1 MRVLHQ
7 PQGLVPFFTAAAQTQ
22 LPCEAAKRP
31 VQEAYVQVQTPSP
44 SQTRTECHLNAPL
57 TFYHGCKFTTIVVN
71 LQPYGQMPESPTV
84 ATELP
89 VQRALDPGGPGGA
102 ASGVRTRRGG
112 RRRLPEVTEIDC
124 GPEGRFSG
132 RRVGTSAHQ
141 ARPRRPPCGCGVG
154 WACRRAAHISGA
166 PYRR

>member
-1 MRVLHQ
+1 MHGRS
-7 PQGLVPFFTAAAQTQ
+7 GSLVRSVTT
-22 LPCEAAKRP
+22 RP
-31 VQEAYVQVQTPSP
+31 RP
-44 SQTRTECHLNAPL
+44 APL
-57 TFYHGCKFTTIVVN
+57 MLARFPGLLLPAHPATFKVGWPPGPFISFYQGCKFTTIVVN

>member
-1 MRVLHQ
+1 MRVLMQ
-7 PQGLVPFFTAAAQTQ
+7 QTAW
-22 LPCEAAKRP
+22 
-31 VQEAYVQVQTPSP
+31 
-44 SQTRTECHLNAPL
+44 L

-89 VQRALDPGGPGGA
+89 VQRALDRGGAGGA

-112 RRRLPEVTEIDC
+112 RRRLPEVTEVDC

-132 RRVGTSAHQ
+132 
-141 ARPRRPPCGCGVG
+141 
-154 WACRRAAHISGA
+154 
-166 PYRR
+166 